1 MLQQEQRGD
10 RENFLSELLTHLDL
24 LGNTVQFLHDVSNI
38 SSLDHEDSKKWT
50 DLENVF
56 AEVEKEFFSLYNFYI
71 I

>member
-38 SSLDHEDSKKWT
+38 SSLDHKDSKKWT
-50 DLENVF
+50 
-56 AEVEKEFFSLYNFYI
+56 
-71 I
+71 